1 MISKNNCPI
10 GEFFFNFQLNTISL
24 NQEGVENFM
33 KNTVFQTPVCQLK
46 ELNNLFIELTAKN
59 CNQHCRHCYI
69 DFPLSKNIKDFIP
82 IDDIKAA
89 LSDTGEENIECIYLT
104 GAEPMTHPDFNTIL
118 RTCLKRSNVCIFTNG
133 TFINEKKVRFL
144 KRVQDESRFEIIFKL
159 SIDHYD
165 EVKNDDIRGRGSY
178 RQAVHAVKSLVKY
191 DFNPIICITNY
202 YNEDKNILINEFK
215 RIFKK
220 AGFDAQDN
228 NFTINVYYDKT
239 KNSEYDCEYK
249 WNSLDCE
256 YGRILTAKGV
266 YCCPFLAN
274 DHRGRCGSDFKDF
287 ARHNALETSYCS
299 SCMQNKEQLFG
310 INFKLFQ

>member
-178 RQAVHAVKSLVKY
+178 RQTVHAVKSLVKY

-202 YNEDKNILINEFK
+202 YNEDKNTLINEFK

-228 NFTINVYYDKT
+228 NFTINVYYDQT